1 MEYYTVKELH
11 QKARDRGVTGY
22 SHLRKAQ
29 LIKLLSSIPRKIPK
43 GSPTR
48 KRSSSPTR
56 KRSSS
61 PRRKRSVKDQIM
73 DRGVEWF
80 IVSMMGCGYCDSAKA
95 LLKKAG
101 MAYGTVQLTEGNRDS
116 IYLSVDSLTGKYR
129 YFPMVFHRGKF
140 LGGYNE
146 LNKMINGK

>member
-11 QKARDRGVTGY
+11 QKARDHGVTGY

-29 LIKLLSSIPRKIPK
+29 LIKLLSSIPK
-43 GSPTR
+43 GSPPR
-48 KRSSSPTR
+48 KRSSSP
-56 KRSSS
+56 
-61 PRRKRSVKDQIM
+61 PRKRSVKDQIM
-73 DRGVEWF
+73 DRRVEWF
-80 IVSMMGCGYCDSAKA
+80 IVYMGGCGYCDSAKA

-140 LGGYNE
+140 LGGYKE

>member
-29 LIKLLSSIPRKIPK
+29 LIKLLSSVPRKIPK

-48 KRSSSPTR
+48 KRSSSPT
-56 KRSSS
+56 
-61 PRRKRSVKDQIM
+61 RKRSVKDQIM

-140 LGGYNE
+140 LGGYKE